1 MSIGSGRAGSAGFF
15 PGQWAALPV
24 RDPKEGIDFV
34 KRNKSVG
41 EEAFNN
47 RLDIL
52 NSLNTDFQEDFGTR
66 DSQSY
71 MDTYSGSLKFMNS
84 KDIDAFELKV
94 RRPVSQ
100 NCTMQVSSAA
110 VVF

>member
-1 MSIGSGRAGSAGFF
+1 M
-15 PGQWAALPV
+15 ALPV
-24 RDPKEGIDFV
+24 KSQGRYDFV

-52 NSLNTDFQEDFGTR
+52 NRLNTDFQEDFGTR

-71 MDTYSGSLKFMNS
+71 MDTYLLIK
-84 KDIDAFELKV
+84 IHELKGY
-94 RRPVSQ
+94 RRLRASK
-100 NCTMQVSSAA
+100 
-110 VVF
+110 